1 MALSYQRQ
9 QELLKGQSSVGRKV
23 YDCIPIGEAW
33 PPNQIGQEAR
43 RKNYSIQINVING
56 ILDDLVENGLV
67 REVRT
72 NYFMRAEVKAPPT
85 IIKETV
91 MAVEDKKEKDVFSQL
106 IEIAGNL
113 RHEATQLNT
122 RADAIET
129 IALSM
134 TSMTEVDQKELTELR
149 QWKASLKQLIG
160 G

>member
-67 REVRT
+67 REVRK
-72 NYFMRAEVKAPPT
+72 NYFMRTEVKVPST
-85 IIKETV
+85 IIKETP
-91 MAVEDKKEKDVFSQL
+91 MPVEQKKEKPLFEQLVELAGTMRQQGKVLESQ
-106 IEIAGNL
+106 AS
-113 RHEATQLNT
+113 T
-122 RADAIET
+122 IET

-134 TSMTEVDQKELTELR
+134 TNMSEADQKELYELR